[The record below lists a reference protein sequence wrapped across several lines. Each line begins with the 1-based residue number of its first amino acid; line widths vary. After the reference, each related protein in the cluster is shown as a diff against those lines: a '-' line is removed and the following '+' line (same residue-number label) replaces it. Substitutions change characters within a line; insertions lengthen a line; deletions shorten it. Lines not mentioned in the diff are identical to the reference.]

1 MALRMTLPQFFSW
14 AVWAAEGSEYL
25 EKLDATH
32 PGSSAHV
39 PPTGTHPDLVPLGNR
54 ERPHRYRPVCGT
66 MRRLFCGLHGGLML
80 GQFGSFDQLG
90 PPGGP
95 RPPRRARPG
104 GQRGGDRAG
113 PRAVRCKHQSLC
125 GQGYLLGAGRN
136 RPRGVRQPSESGR
149 TNCQQLAT
157 AAQKAWRS
165 NAQDGR
171 VACLRS
177 ALAALPAADAVS
189 PS

>member
-90 PPGGP
+90 RQAVLARRVERVLVVNVEVTGPGRGQFD
-95 RPPRRARPG
+95 ANTKAFAVKDICLALVGIGLG
-104 GQRGGDRAG
+104 GFGNL
-113 PRAVRCKHQSLC
+113 VSLV
-125 GQGYLLGAGRN
+125 GQI
-136 RPRGVRQPSESGR
+136 
-149 TNCQQLAT
+149 
-157 AAQKAWRS
+157 
-165 NAQDGR
+165 
-171 VACLRS
+171 
-177 ALAALPAADAVS
+177 VS
-189 PS
+189 S